1 MLIGVLWRLER
12 KRTVKDYL
20 DLLDE
25 GTGLL
30 LVGGQAVNLWAERY
44 RDKDASIIKYLPFT
58 SGDADFYRRAQKLK
72 LPPNWKELPLPTKGR
87 MRIVANVLE
96 GPEGQKAEVIRS
108 VNGLTRKEVEDG
120 SIPITYADR
129 PMWFL
134 VPTALFQAKL
144 ENLKSI
150 DQEGRQDLK
159 HFNLLIPVTRCF
171 FEDLL
176 AQHTSSERPIKAIEW
191 LSQHATNVKEATQ
204 LGHHDDTDWN
214 TFFPIELMAEHPSE
228 AVRNFKEYQLKPMN
242 A

>member
-1 MLIGVLWRLER
+1 LER
-12 KRTVKDYL
+12 NRTVKDYL
-20 DLLDE
+20 DLLEE

-30 LVGGQAVNLWAERY
+30 LVGGQAVNIWAELY
-44 RDKDASIIKYLPFT
+44 RAKEPAILEYLPFT

-108 VNGLTRKEVEDG
+108 VNGLTQQEVEDG

-134 VPTALFQAKL
+134 VPSALFQAKL

-150 DQEGRQDLK
+150 AQEGRQDVK
-159 HFNLLIPVTRCF
+159 HFKLLIPVTRCF
-171 FEDLL
+171 FDDLL
-176 AQHTSSERPIKAIEW
+176 QQHNSTERPTRAIGW
-191 LSQHATNVKEATQ
+191 MSQHAQNVQEAIK
-204 LGHHDDTDWN
+204 LGHHEATDWN
-214 TFFPIELMAEHPSE
+214 SFFPIERMQEHPSE
-228 AVRNFKEYQLKPMN
+228 AVRNFAKYQLKPN
-242 A
+242 T

>member
-1 MLIGVLWRLER
+1 MER
-12 KRTVKDYL
+12 NRTVKDYL

-44 RDKDASIIKYLPFT
+44 RDKDATIIKYLPFT
-58 SGDADFYRRAQKLK
+58 SGDADFYRRKSKLK

-108 VNGLTRKEVEDG
+108 VNGLTQKEVEDG
-120 SIPITYADR
+120 SIPITYVDR
-129 PMWFL
+129 PMRFL
-134 VPTALFQAKL
+134 VPPSLFQAKL

-171 FEDLL
+171 FDDLL
-176 AQHTSSERPIKAIEW
+176 TQHTASERPIKAIEW
-191 LSQHATNVKEATQ
+191 LSQHAKNVQTAIK
-204 LGHHDDTDWN
+204 LGHHEDTDWN
-214 TFFPIELMAEHPSE
+214 TFFPIERMNEHPSE
-228 AVRNFKEYQLKPMN
+228 AVRNFAKCQLKPN
-242 A
+242 T